1 MIDIL
6 FVCTGNTCRS
16 PMAEALYNALG
27 KGRAAS
33 AGVAAAVGMPLSR
46 GAAEALRTRGLS
58 LTNHRARRVDEAMLK
73 AAHRVYVME
82 RAHLDALVSKFP
94 AHAPKIS
101 LLKEG
106 ADVPDPVGAGP
117 AEYEACAAS
126 IEAAVKILAARSQ
139 AHA

>member
-16 PMAEALYNALG
+16 PLAEALYNALG

-33 AGVAAAVGMPLSR
+33 AGVAAAAGMPLSR
-46 GAAEALRTRGLS
+46 GAAEALKKRGLS
-58 LTNHRARRVDEAMLK
+58 LRDHRARRVDETMLQ
-73 AAHRVYVME
+73 AARRVYVME
-82 RAHLDALVSKFP
+82 RAHRDALVSRFP
-94 AHAPKIS
+94 AFAAKIA

-117 AEYEACAAS
+117 AEYEACASS
-126 IEAAVKILAARSQ
+126 IEEAVKILAARSQ